1 MPNRENYDPNE
12 YIDSSYRL
20 EIESNN
26 ETAPINPITTAA
38 NVQVK
43 IGYDENSS
51 NVIQLNSIINNDI
64 LTQYSESEF
73 GDHDSAIVG
82 SFSHKITEQNRY
94 DSYYS
99 TNNGEDRLYPPQT
112 LLKVTEEILIDT
124 NRTITDLSSTIDN
137 MVKSAGN
144 SHHSGNDY
152 FDAVYINYKPV
163 NQNNEL
169 YDPMYGYEG
178 MTPSTNNDLTIRFY
192 TDIRWHDKL
201 ASEDSDSRIV
211 KVTLYAHPFGIRY
224 VYDMNDE
231 NNKIETA
238 TDSNKGFKK
247 YIGMKLIHQDRINND
262 NPITFPAKTSDG
274 FNVML
279 IRSEYLYKEYDPIGY
294 RPDFDLNEYMF
305 NGYYCPIIVELKDG
319 SIIHCNTWDNSIT
332 PHRLFPGI
340 GNAGFLDGKEYDKA
354 MLFPIV
360 APLFLLCF
368 EYIDGDTHRATT
380 PLRRWYDSILNKST
394 PDNYGMSLD
403 NYTEFFR
410 IINGIY
416 SVYDDYSYTQS
427 KYVVLKTGLGNRKV
441 NKLKPILYIP
451 EFISFDYID
460 MECLGAKVRLKY
472 DHKNDGRLIQTPI
485 GEFKEYI
492 VTTDPIYIQNTVR
505 FSSLKIAISLPEE
518 CCQCFQTHHMS
529 RFNKL
534 TSSELPEDTNVT
546 MDNENNHRD

>member
-1 MPNRENYDPNE
+1 MPNRENYDPNG

-51 NVIQLNSIINNDI
+51 NVIQLDSIINNDI

-73 GDHDSAIVG
+73 GDHDSAVVG
-82 SFSHKITEQNRY
+82 SFSHKMTEPNRY

-124 NRTITDLSSTIDN
+124 NKTVSDLSSTIDK

-144 SHHSGNDY
+144 NHHSGHDY
-152 FDAVYINYKPV
+152 FDAIYINYKPI

-169 YDPMYGYEG
+169 YNPMYGYEG
-178 MTPSTNNDLTIRFY
+178 ITPSTNNDLTIRFY
-192 TDIRWHDKL
+192 TDIRWHDRL
-201 ASEDSDSRIV
+201 SSEDGDSRIV
-211 KVTLYAHPFGIRY
+211 KVTLYTHPFGIKY

-231 NNKIETA
+231 NNKIEID
-238 TDSNKGFKK
+238 TDRNNGFKK
-247 YIGMKLIHQDRINND
+247 YIGMKLIHQDRINDD
-262 NPITFPAKTSDG
+262 NPITFSAKTSDG
-274 FNVML
+274 YNVML

-294 RPDFDLNEYMF
+294 KPDFDLNEYMF

-319 SIIHCNTWDNSIT
+319 SIIHCNTWDNNIT

-340 GNAGFLDGKEYDKA
+340 GNAGFLAGKEYGKD

-368 EYIDGDTHRATT
+368 EYIDGNTHRATT

-403 NYTEFFR
+403 DYTGFFR

-416 SVYDDYSYTQS
+416 STYDDYNYTQS
-427 KYVVLKTGLGNRKV
+427 KYVVLKMGLGNRKV

-460 MECLGAKVRLKY
+460 MECLGSKVRLEY
-472 DHKNDGRLIQTPI
+472 DDKNDGRLIQTPI

-492 VTTDPIYIQNTVR
+492 VTTDPIYIQNPVR
-505 FSSLKIAISLPEE
+505 FNSLKIAISLPEE
-518 CCQCFQTHHMS
+518 CCQHFQTHHMS

-546 MDNENNHRD
+546 TDNENNHRD